1 MTTTFQMPERV
12 LVEQNTPSTGRFVL
26 QPLEEGYGVTVG
38 NSLRRVLLSSIPGA
52 AIIGLKIS
60 GVLHEFQTIRG
71 VVEDV
76 SQIVLNLKEVRLRVD
91 DPKVT
96 RIAFQ
101 LHGPGQWKASAIQD
115 AAPLVQVLNP
125 DHVIATLGDD
135 AQLDVELRI
144 GIGRGYV
151 PAEEHPTA
159 DFPIGMIPIDAIYSP
174 IKNVVYSVEPF
185 RVRQKTDYER
195 LVLEVKTDGTVEPI
209 QAVEQAARLL
219 IDHIKLFGALR
230 ASGDGAVDQQVQQS
244 PKAEAPKES
253 AVSSDV
259 LRMRR
264 ILQTPV
270 EELELSVRAHN
281 CLRAANIK
289 TVADLVSK
297 REQELLKY
305 RNFGRKSLAEV
316 AEAIQN
322 LGLSFGM
329 DVDKYLKEDRPAS
342 A

>member
-1 MTTTFQMPERV
+1 MTTTFRMPERV

-125 DHVIATLGDD
+125 DHVIATLGED

-144 GIGRGYV
+144 GFGRGYV
-151 PAEEHPTA
+151 PAEEHATA

-174 IKNVVYSVEPF
+174 ITNVVYSVEPF
-185 RVRQKTDYER
+185 RVGQKTDYER
-195 LVLEVKTDGTVEPI
+195 LVLEVKTDGTVDPI
-209 QAVEQAARLL
+209 QAVEHAARLL
-219 IDHIKLFGALR
+219 MDHIKLFGALR
-230 ASGDGAVDQQVQQS
+230 ASGDGWDQQQVQ
-244 PKAEAPKES
+244 PPAKAEAPKET
-253 AVSSDV
+253 AVPSDL

-316 AEAIQN
+316 AEIIQN

-329 DVDKYLKEDRPAS
+329 DVEKYLNEDRPAG